1 MSLVN
6 VLIIF
11 ATASISTAIALWY
24 LNKTLI
30 GTSENPRSDPSD
42 EISFLFKGETLQHAS
57 EAGLRIERFGGVGS
71 EWAALRA
78 RLAQRFPSFPAEP
91 TKNKNTVTISS
102 QSDTDLAKLEI
113 RQIDDA
119 THVQIIDQKTLP
131 LEAQHKIRSLEA
143 EVMVTSLAGTTAPYP
158 IWQIDKACEVF
169 WHNNAYEHL
178 YQRIFEKDP
187 SVIQPLFDIEAQTS
201 NPLQSRR
208 TSISSAI
215 DENNFGTTF
224 LVLNRTSA
232 LFVMRLIS
240 TPSLMRKLPNAI
252 LFKLLPKPL
261 RTCRLDWQFLT
272 EMDSWL
278 CSILH
283 LLIYQNYR

>member
-143 EVMVTSLAGTTAPYP
+143 EVMVTSFAGTTAPYP
-158 IWQIDKACEVF
+158 IWQIDKAGEVC
-169 WHNNAYEHL
+169 WHNNAYGRL

-187 SVIQPLFDIEAQTS
+187 FCGPAPI
-201 NPLQSRR
+201 
-208 TSISSAI
+208 
-215 DENNFGTTF
+215 
-224 LVLNRTSA
+224 
-232 LFVMRLIS
+232 
-240 TPSLMRKLPNAI
+240 
-252 LFKLLPKPL
+252 
-261 RTCRLDWQFLT
+261 
-272 EMDSWL
+272 
-278 CSILH
+278 
-283 LLIYQNYR
+283 

>member
-24 LNKTLI
+24 LNKTLV
-30 GTSENPRSDPSD
+30 GTSESPRSDPSD
-42 EISFLFKGETLQHAS
+42 EVSFLFKGEALQHAS
-57 EAGLRIERFGGVGS
+57 EAGLRIERFGGEGS

-131 LEAQHKIRSLEA
+131 LEAQHKIDHS
-143 EVMVTSLAGTTAPYP
+143 
-158 IWQIDKACEVF
+158 
-169 WHNNAYEHL
+169 
-178 YQRIFEKDP
+178 
-187 SVIQPLFDIEAQTS
+187 
-201 NPLQSRR
+201 
-208 TSISSAI
+208 
-215 DENNFGTTF
+215 
-224 LVLNRTSA
+224 
-232 LFVMRLIS
+232 
-240 TPSLMRKLPNAI
+240 KL
-252 LFKLLPKPL
+252 K
-261 RTCRLDWQFLT
+261 
-272 EMDSWL
+272 
-278 CSILH
+278 
-283 LLIYQNYR
+283 